1 MNYNRNS
8 KIKELI
14 KKALTEDIGKGDI
27 TVKLF
32 IPKAKKVHAVIRA
45 SSKGIICGT
54 NVARLVFKSL
64 DGNVRFITQVKD
76 GDYVKNG
83 QIIANI
89 YGKATGILTGER
101 TALNFL
107 GLLSGIA
114 TRTREFV
121 RKIKGYD
128 VKIMDTR
135 KTLPGLRELQKYAVR
150 IGGGYNHRFRLDEMI
165 LLKDNHLTVSCAKHR
180 SLWNRDMVKLIKQK
194 KPKNIKVEIEVKNL
208 KEVREAIKLGPDIV
222 MFDNMRVE
230 DIKKAIRFKRE
241 YMRKHRTT
249 HKMLLEA
256 SGSVNI
262 KNVRAFAQLG
272 VDVISLGTLTK
283 DIQCLDLSLEIIN
296 DN

>member
-1 MNYNRNS
+1 M
-8 KIKELI
+8 
-14 KKALTEDIGKGDI
+14 
-27 TVKLF
+27 
-32 IPKAKKVHAVIRA
+32 
-45 SSKGIICGT
+45 
-54 NVARLVFKSL
+54 
-64 DGNVRFITQVKD
+64 
-76 GDYVKNG
+76 
-83 QIIANI
+83 
-89 YGKATGILTGER
+89 
-101 TALNFL
+101 NFL

-121 RKIKGYD
+121 SKIKDYN

-165 LLKDNHLTVSCAKHR
+165 LIKDNHLVVSCAKHS
-180 SLWNRDMVKLIKQK
+180 SLYNRDMVRAIKQK

-208 KEVREAIKLGPDIV
+208 NEFREAFKLEPDIV
-222 MFDNMRVE
+222 MFDNMKIE
-230 DIKKAIRFKRE
+230 DIRKAIRFKRE
-241 YMRKHRTT
+241 YIKKHRII

-262 KNVRAFAQLG
+262 KNVRAFAQSG

-283 DIQCLDLSLEIIN
+283 DVRCLDLSLEIIN